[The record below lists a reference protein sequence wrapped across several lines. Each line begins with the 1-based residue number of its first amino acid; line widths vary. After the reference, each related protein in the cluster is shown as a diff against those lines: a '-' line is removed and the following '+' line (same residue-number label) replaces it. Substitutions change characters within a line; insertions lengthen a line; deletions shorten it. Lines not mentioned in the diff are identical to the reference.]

1 MSSRQLAYVQKR
13 RSTRIYNSI
22 PLAIQGSDAFRAP
35 YLEQVSTL
43 SVSCHGC
50 RYRSKYE
57 VIQGDTVYLDVKQS
71 SDGSATYSCQARIKW
86 VQRLMTRD
94 YDFDIAVEL
103 VDPGNIWGILSPPD
117 DWFPIQAPKA
127 IERESARKEESL
139 TPRIAQ
145 LVTPILKKVSARV
158 PQLERND
165 AIAALS
171 PALNQ
176 PMAGFGNQIQ
186 IMVTQAATAAIVK
199 ERERLMEEFRTQLQD
214 EAVQTLESLISSSK
228 EELTRRML
236 KGLNDAHEEAAR
248 ISYENWN
255 KKIEQDT
262 KIAART
268 MVTQAVEI
276 SRRIE
281 AIATSAVKLLERK
294 MEASRTEAADQFLSS
309 LREQLAPLLEH
320 AQVTLR
326 NLKASEDK
334 LKVESQAI
342 RERFEEY
349 LEQTTQKSIAA
360 VQEKTVGMLDQF
372 ESDVAKKLAESH
384 DGLQERSIEVIAE
397 TTKILREISSGHE
410 DSIEGQLRSLVSSAT
425 DDVAKVL
432 NENRTDSMSIFEPAG
447 K

>member
-13 RSTRIYNSI
+13 RSTRIYNAI

-71 SDGSATYSCQARIKW
+71 SDGSAAYSCQAQIKW

-103 VDPGNIWGILSPPD
+103 VDPGNIWGIQSPPD

-127 IERESARKEESL
+127 IERESVRKEESL

-145 LVTPILKKVSARV
+145 PVTPILKKEFDRA

-165 AIAALS
+165 SIAALS
-171 PALNQ
+171 PSLNQ

-199 ERERLMEEFRTQLQD
+199 ERERLMGEFRKQLQN
-214 EAVQTLESLISSSK
+214 EAVQTLESLISTSR

-262 KIAART
+262 KIAVRA

-281 AIATSAVKLLERK
+281 AMATSAVKLLERN
-294 MEASRTEAADQFLSS
+294 METSRTEVADQFLSS
-309 LREQLAPLLEH
+309 LREQLAPLLED

-334 LKVESQAI
+334 LKGESQAI

-349 LEQTTQKSIAA
+349 LEQTTQKSISA

-384 DGLQERSIEVIAE
+384 DGLQEKSIEVIAE
-397 TTKILREISSGHE
+397 TTKSLREISSGRE
-410 DSIEGQLRSLVSSAT
+410 ESIEGQLRSLVSSAT

-432 NENRTDSMSIFEPAG
+432 NENRPDSISILEPAG